1 MKKLFSSAFSAIK
14 KSAVLVALFSMS
26 IVANAAT
33 YALYGN
39 VPEGATDLTANVSA
53 QALGSATFAD
63 GVFTGAG
70 LPGRICESS
79 NYLQMNFLAE
89 QAMNLS
95 ENFAIHIVVAKAA
108 GAAGDLQLAFC
119 NNGWNAARLGY
130 IIPNAS
136 INETATDIVLTYAD
150 RVTTDWNSYGE
161 TSFIGTPANFPA
173 AEFLRVCAANAE
185 AFTISSIYV
194 TDAAAVTPEPEPEPT
209 PEPEPE
215 PTPEPANGAYYL
227 YGTAPEGAIDLT
239 AKVTV
244 EAVGSATFV
253 DGVFTGAGLPGRI
266 CESGNYLKMSFTEAQ
281 ALTLTEAFEVH
292 VVLAKAEAAAGN
304 VQVAFCNNGWN
315 NGRLG
320 YTIPNADINTTDT
333 DIALAYA
340 DRVAT
345 DWNSYGEAS
354 FIGAPANFPAAE
366 IFRLCA
372 AAGEQF
378 TIKAIYVTAETT
390 NQEPEQPAVIPDQ
403 DPQRIYLRKGTA
415 VTPAGVAETADYTAT
430 TSVSSEWWNC
440 TPSDTFFGV
449 TTQEQWWFN
458 FQLKS
463 STDVDLTPVYS
474 TWKLVVSVKNGVVE
488 EGQDRGLTI
497 NLAGA
502 NLNLVSTFAQAT
514 AFTQHIL
521 PLADVLTG
529 ANNLKLLS
537 AGTTVIDFSSGNN
550 NQAGRNVE
558 FDYIYLT
565 NEADVPTVPTAIDT
579 VESQLNAQKVVR
591 NGQVYIL
598 RGEKM
603 FDLTGRQ
610 VQ

>member
-14 KSAVLVALFSMS
+14 KSAMLVALFSMS

-95 ENFAIHIVVAKAA
+95 EDLAIHIVVAKAA
-108 GAAGDLQLAFC
+108 GAAGDLQLALC

-150 RVTTDWNSYGE
+150 RVT
-161 TSFIGTPANFPA
+161 
-173 AEFLRVCAANAE
+173 
-185 AFTISSIYV
+185 
-194 TDAAAVTPEPEPEPT
+194 
-209 PEPEPE
+209 
-215 PTPEPANGAYYL
+215 
-227 YGTAPEGAIDLT
+227 
-239 AKVTV
+239 
-244 EAVGSATFV
+244 
-253 DGVFTGAGLPGRI
+253 
-266 CESGNYLKMSFTEAQ
+266 
-281 ALTLTEAFEVH
+281 
-292 VVLAKAEAAAGN
+292 
-304 VQVAFCNNGWN
+304 
-315 NGRLG
+315 
-320 YTIPNADINTTDT
+320 
-333 DIALAYA
+333 
-340 DRVAT
+340 T

-403 DPQRIYLRKGTA
+403 EPQRIYLRKGTA

-449 TTQEQWWFN
+449 ATQENWWFN

-463 STDVDLTPVYS
+463 SNDVDLTPVYS

-550 NQAGRNVE
+550 NVAGRNVE

-565 NEADVPTVPTAIDT
+565 NEVDVPSVPTAIDT

-598 RGEKM
+598 RGGQM
-603 FDLTGRQ
+603 FDVTGRQ
-610 VQ
+610 VK

>member
-14 KSAVLVALFSMS
+14 KSTMFIALFCMS

-53 QALGSATFAD
+53 QALGSATFVD

-79 NYLQMNFLAE
+79 NYLQMTFLA
-89 QAMNLS
+89 QQTMDLS
-95 ENFAIHIVVAKAA
+95 EDLAIHIVVAKAA

-136 INETATDIVLTYAD
+136 INETATDIVLNYKD
-150 RVTTDWNSYGE
+150 YNPDNWNSYE
-161 TSFIGTPANFPA
+161 MPKFVGTPVTFPA

-194 TDAAAVTPEPEPEPT
+194 TT
-209 PEPEPE
+209 
-215 PTPEPANGAYYL
+215 
-227 YGTAPEGAIDLT
+227 
-239 AKVTV
+239 
-244 EAVGSATFV
+244 
-253 DGVFTGAGLPGRI
+253 
-266 CESGNYLKMSFTEAQ
+266 ES
-281 ALTLTEAFEVH
+281 
-292 VVLAKAEAAAGN
+292 AGN
-304 VQVAFCNNGWN
+304 
-315 NGRLG
+315 
-320 YTIPNADINTTDT
+320 T
-333 DIALAYA
+333 
-340 DRVAT
+340 
-345 DWNSYGEAS
+345 
-354 FIGAPANFPAAE
+354 
-366 IFRLCA
+366 
-372 AAGEQF
+372 
-378 TIKAIYVTAETT
+378 
-390 NQEPEQPAVIPDQ
+390 EPEQPVVIPDQ

-440 TPSDTFFGV
+440 TPSDAFFGV
-449 TTQEQWWFN
+449 ATQENWWFN

-474 TWKLVVSVKNGVVE
+474 TWKLVISIKNGVVE

-550 NQAGRNVE
+550 NAAGRNVE

>member
-1 MKKLFSSAFSAIK
+1 MKKIFSSAFSAIK
-14 KSAVLVALFSMS
+14 KSAMLVALFSMS

-53 QALGSATFAD
+53 QALGSATFVD

-108 GAAGDLQLAFC
+108 GVAGDLQLAFC

-161 TSFIGTPANFPA
+161 TSFIGTPATFGA
-173 AEFLRVCAANAE
+173 AEFLRVCVANAE

-194 TDAAAVTPEPEPEPT
+194 TDEAAVTPEPEPEPT
-209 PEPEPE
+209 PEPEPVE
-215 PTPEPANGAYYL
+215 GAYYL

-266 CESGNYLKMSFTEAQ
+266 CESSNYLKMSFTEAQ
-281 ALTLTEAFEVH
+281 ALNLTEDFEVH

-340 DRVAT
+340 DRVST

-390 NQEPEQPAVIPDQ
+390 NQEPEHPAVIPDQ

-598 RGEKM
+598 RGGQM
-603 FDLTGRQ
+603 FDVTGRQ
-610 VQ
+610 VK

>member
-1 MKKLFSSAFSAIK
+1 MFNNMKKLFSSAFSAIK
-14 KSAVLVALFSMS
+14 KSAMLVALFSMS

-53 QALGSATFAD
+53 QALGSATFVD

-79 NYLQMNFLAE
+79 NYLQMTFLA
-89 QAMNLS
+89 QQTMDLS

-108 GAAGDLQLAFC
+108 GAAGDLQLALC

-136 INETATDIVLTYAD
+136 INETATDIVLNYKD
-150 RVTTDWNSYGE
+150 YNPDNWNSFDMPK
-161 TSFIGTPANFPA
+161 FIGTPATFGA

-194 TDAAAVTPEPEPEPT
+194 TDAAAVTPEPEPEDTVVTPT
-209 PEPEPE
+209 PEE
-215 PTPEPANGAYYL
+215 GAYYF

-239 AKVTV
+239 SKITI

-281 ALTLTEAFEVH
+281 ALNLTEDFEVH

-340 DRVAT
+340 DRVST
-345 DWNSYGEAS
+345 DWNSYGETS

-378 TIKAIYVTAETT
+378 TIKAIYVTAESAGNT
-390 NQEPEQPAVIPDQ
+390 EPEQPAVIPDQ

-440 TPSDTFFGV
+440 TPSDAFFGV
-449 TTQEQWWFN
+449 ATQENWWFN

-474 TWKLVVSVKNGVVE
+474 TWKLVISVKNGVVE

-537 AGTTVIDFSSGNN
+537 AGATVIDFSSGNN

>member
-1 MKKLFSSAFSAIK
+1 MFNNMKKIFSSAFSAIK
-14 KSAVLVALFSMS
+14 KSAMLVALFSMS

-53 QALGSATFAD
+53 QALGSATFVD

-89 QAMNLS
+89 QAMELS

-108 GAAGDLQLAFC
+108 GVAGDLQLAFC

-209 PEPEPE
+209 PEPEPVE
-215 PTPEPANGAYYL
+215 GAYYL

-239 AKVTV
+239 SKVTV

-281 ALTLTEAFEVH
+281 ALNLTEDFEVH

-340 DRVAT
+340 DRVST

-378 TIKAIYVTAETT
+378 TIKAIYVTAESAGNT
-390 NQEPEQPAVIPDQ
+390 EPEQPAVIPDQ

-440 TPSDTFFGV
+440 TPSDAFFGV
-449 TTQEQWWFN
+449 ATQENWWFN

-598 RGEKM
+598 RGEKI

-610 VQ
+610 VK